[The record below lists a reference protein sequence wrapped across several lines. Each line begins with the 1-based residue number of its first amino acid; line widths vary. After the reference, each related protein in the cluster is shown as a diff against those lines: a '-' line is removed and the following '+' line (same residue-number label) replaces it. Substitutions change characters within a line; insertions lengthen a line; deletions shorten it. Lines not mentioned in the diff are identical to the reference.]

1 MKNLMEL
8 ALEATKANVVKSS
21 TRESVNDALVRVL
34 YDGKEKLDRI
44 SLIARLSLDR
54 LIDQHGQDTV
64 ESWSKDEFEK
74 NMAGVNKTVK
84 NGIDT
89 SVSHSKNNSSFHF
102 NEKYNHLKLEE
113 KNGLWQITK
122 RRQEELLNDKK

>member
-21 TRESVNDALVRVL
+21 TKESVNDALVRVL
-34 YDGKEKLDRI
+34 YEGGEKLSRI
-44 SLIARLSLDR
+44 ELIARLSLDR
-54 LIDQHGQDTV
+54 LKAEHGEDTL
-64 ESWSKDEFEK
+64 EKLDIEEFK
-74 NMAGVNKTVK
+74 KLMAGVNKTVK

-102 NEKYNHLKLEE
+102 NEKYDHLKLEE
-113 KNGLWQITK
+113 KNGLFQITERK
-122 RRQEELLNDKK
+122 QEELLKNKK

>member
-21 TRESVNDALVRVL
+21 TKESVNDALVRVL
-34 YDGKEKLDRI
+34 YDGKEKLSRI
-44 SLIARLSLDR
+44 ELIARLSLDR
-54 LIDQHGQDTV
+54 LKQEHG
-64 ESWSKDEFEK
+64 EEKLEKLSLDEFKEM
-74 NMAGVNKTVK
+74 MAGVNKTVK
-84 NGIDT
+84 NGLDT
-89 SVSHSKNNSSFHF
+89 AVSHSKNNSSFHF

-122 RRQEELLNDKK
+122 RRQEELLNEKK